1 MATLGQ
7 ELRTE
12 REKHSLSLKDISD
25 RTKVGLRYLVA
36 LEEDRWEEMPQKFFI
51 RSIIKA
57 HAQAM
62 GVDPE
67 PFLARYE
74 EQEKARLE
82 SPGNEG
88 ESPKRKKRGAEAG
101 GTRRILVPA
110 LAVLLV
116 LGAAAAGYLL
126 FLKPGE
132 KSAPPVS
139 STEIPAPQT
148 EAALP
153 EPAAAKEP
161 EPVPAETGLRLEL
174 RFNADSWMHISADGV
189 VVLDGIKPAGSTASL
204 RAEREFILQTG
215 NAGGFDFTLNGRQG
229 RPLGGSGV
237 VLTDIRIT
245 RENSTTF
252 LREEN
257 PPAGGAVR

>member
-12 REKHSLSLKDISD
+12 REKHSLSLKDISY

-36 LEEDRWEEMPQKFFI
+36 LEEDRWDEMPQKFFI

-148 EAALP
+148 EAAQP

-174 RFNADSWMHISADGV
+174 RFNADYWMHISADGV
-189 VVLDGIKPAGSTASL
+189 VVMDGIKPAG
-204 RAEREFILQTG
+204 
-215 NAGGFDFTLNGRQG
+215 
-229 RPLGGSGV
+229 
-237 VLTDIRIT
+237 
-245 RENSTTF
+245 
-252 LREEN
+252 
-257 PPAGGAVR
+257 